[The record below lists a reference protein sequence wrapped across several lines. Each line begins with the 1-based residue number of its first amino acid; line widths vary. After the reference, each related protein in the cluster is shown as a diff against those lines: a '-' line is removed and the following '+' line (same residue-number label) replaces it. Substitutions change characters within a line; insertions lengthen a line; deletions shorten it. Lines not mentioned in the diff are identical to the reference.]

1 MGTDG
6 GEQAETGPVGQGSE
20 PLACVTCRSRKLK
33 CDRVKPACSRCVKVK
48 GECVYP
54 ESRRKPAF
62 KRRNVKELEERL
74 AQVEDLLKEASKEA
88 GKVNEAAAT
97 AGDLDSRINVGM
109 DDFTVDIDTFIA
121 MQNGFA
127 GETADLQAGLSA
139 HNIPEPQPQMPS
151 FGESSG
157 ELIGLGLSEALPP
170 FEMMEDLNKS
180 FFERQQHFIPIIH
193 PGRYFQSFYSAP
205 HKRPPMC
212 LQYAVWAMASNGH
225 EKYSQYHEIFYKRA
239 RQYADADEMRGYG
252 EHFLT
257 VQHAQ
262 AWALIA
268 TDEARC
274 MYFTRAAMSS
284 AKCVRLVEMMGLHR
298 IDGDGQ
304 EMAPTLAPPTSWVD
318 LEERRRAFWGAYCI
332 DCHASISTGWP
343 TLIDP
348 NEITTHLPSSEEAF
362 NSAREE
368 KTSTMQDAFKGASY
382 STFAGAV
389 IICYVFNMLLKH
401 VHWERPNDRPGDFE
415 YGEFWKRH
423 RDIDNL
429 LSSAFMFLPERFR
442 LPQSM
447 KDPTAV
453 HTNLNLHAS
462 IICLHHAAIDRIE
475 QHKLPEQLKT
485 ASQLR
490 LRTAAEE
497 VVNIVKLTS
506 HTNSGYKSPLVA
518 LSLYS
523 AASVYVYNAKC
534 DPQNGLSMAD
544 LQNLKFIVQA
554 MEGIGRRHLITQAFL
569 QQVFMDIQRN
579 GLSGIIDVPSLNNY
593 KNTFGW
599 TCSNIPLLARS
610 SISKHTEIQPPL
622 PGRLP
627 LGNPKGTAYEN
638 YPRTHEGCNGPV
650 PPQSGCPSN
659 LGISQSGVSLTEPMS
674 KPSVSLGYNA
684 NGAPPENSSNKRRR
698 TSLTTGPEV
707 DHAQAGPFSG
717 TFPSNK
723 NMNNAPPASRN
734 GIDGV
739 GGFAVGFLRNT
750 GMMPKSGSSP
760 HLTLPHRTNST
771 SPSPPSAF
779 NKSTPSHSVASSST
793 TPGYGPGSTTPE
805 DGVQGSNGS
814 GSIINGTGGST
825 NTNGNVN
832 EIIDITSIQA
842 QVSGAA
848 ASTWDSRGLQ
858 YAPST
863 DPISF
868 IDFEAVGGIDPWSML
883 TNMGDMSWTNPGGGE
898 DTTVTGVDLAGA
910 GGKDKLEQLEKE
922 VQTIKNAVN
931 PSPVSA
937 AGVLPPAALPLP
949 SPSSAYPASAF
960 ADRPPP
966 SAGRVSL
973 PALSP
978 VPHSRTAEQV
988 PTPTLTS
995 HTTPTGPPR
1004 HPAQPRALGS
1014 KVLSSE
1020 DIDFYFD
1027 TYFEHFH
1034 PYFPIVRSQDP
1045 DKLYKLSP
1053 ILFWTIIA
1061 VSSRRYAKDP
1071 GLFQFLVENLPKEVW
1086 NAVSNPP
1093 ISIST
1098 INALL
1103 VLCTWP
1109 LPTIRFLNDP
1119 SASYVAIA
1127 QNAALLLGLHT
1138 GRGTHPE
1145 FCIGPNRQTDIT
1157 DEEACFAWMGYNIQ
1171 AQSNALPPPGGF
1183 FNEAVNRAAGGRSLP
1198 DALGYFGLLYE
1209 MQKFSNRLNRTMF
1222 SVAEEGEGVSDSVIQ
1237 LLEDELNK
1245 LRQLQSRHNTDLD
1258 LFTILAVQFELQSYY
1273 FIPLSTAD
1281 KSTFRHNRF
1290 LYHAP
1295 QHVFRTVLD
1304 AATVVFDVLLS
1315 GHATDLELANA
1326 EVSIKNSQEALR
1338 RCSVQEGDF
1347 AMRVLR
1353 MTESYWSLRHIM
1365 PPLEAPISR
1374 YPHRTGAVLAFG
1386 TLRRWKKEL
1395 DQARMGQQQ
1404 GGGAGGQTG
1413 GGAGG
1418 GAGGVGGGAA
1428 GATPAATDAN
1438 NANVL
1443 PTSDL
1448 LQDIDWSMLMDDFDW
1463 TAGGAGEPN
1472 FLGLS

>member
-33 CDRVKPACSRCVKVK
+33 CDRVKPACSRCVKVM

-139 HNIPEPQPQMPS
+139 QNIPEPQPQMPS

-157 ELIGLGLSEALPP
+157 ELIDLGLSEALPP

-554 MEGIGRRHLITQAFL
+554 MEGIGRRHLVTQAFL

-760 HLTLPHRTNST
+760 HLTLPHRTHST

-805 DGVQGSNGS
+805 DGVHGSNGS
-814 GSIINGTGGST
+814 GSRSRSGSRSIINGTGGST

-910 GGKDKLEQLEKE
+910 GGKE
-922 VQTIKNAVN
+922 
-931 PSPVSA
+931 
-937 AGVLPPAALPLP
+937 
-949 SPSSAYPASAF
+949 
-960 ADRPPP
+960 
-966 SAGRVSL
+966 
-973 PALSP
+973 
-978 VPHSRTAEQV
+978 
-988 PTPTLTS
+988 
-995 HTTPTGPPR
+995 
-1004 HPAQPRALGS
+1004 
-1014 KVLSSE
+1014 
-1020 DIDFYFD
+1020 
-1027 TYFEHFH
+1027 
-1034 PYFPIVRSQDP
+1034 
-1045 DKLYKLSP
+1045 
-1053 ILFWTIIA
+1053 
-1061 VSSRRYAKDP
+1061 
-1071 GLFQFLVENLPKEVW
+1071 
-1086 NAVSNPP
+1086 
-1093 ISIST
+1093 
-1098 INALL
+1098 
-1103 VLCTWP
+1103 
-1109 LPTIRFLNDP
+1109 
-1119 SASYVAIA
+1119 
-1127 QNAALLLGLHT
+1127 
-1138 GRGTHPE
+1138 
-1145 FCIGPNRQTDIT
+1145 
-1157 DEEACFAWMGYNIQ
+1157 
-1171 AQSNALPPPGGF
+1171 
-1183 FNEAVNRAAGGRSLP
+1183 
-1198 DALGYFGLLYE
+1198 
-1209 MQKFSNRLNRTMF
+1209 
-1222 SVAEEGEGVSDSVIQ
+1222 
-1237 LLEDELNK
+1237 
-1245 LRQLQSRHNTDLD
+1245 
-1258 LFTILAVQFELQSYY
+1258 
-1273 FIPLSTAD
+1273 
-1281 KSTFRHNRF
+1281 
-1290 LYHAP
+1290 
-1295 QHVFRTVLD
+1295 
-1304 AATVVFDVLLS
+1304 
-1315 GHATDLELANA
+1315 
-1326 EVSIKNSQEALR
+1326 
-1338 RCSVQEGDF
+1338 
-1347 AMRVLR
+1347 
-1353 MTESYWSLRHIM
+1353 
-1365 PPLEAPISR
+1365 
-1374 YPHRTGAVLAFG
+1374 
-1386 TLRRWKKEL
+1386 
-1395 DQARMGQQQ
+1395 
-1404 GGGAGGQTG
+1404 
-1413 GGAGG
+1413 
-1418 GAGGVGGGAA
+1418 
-1428 GATPAATDAN
+1428 
-1438 NANVL
+1438 
-1443 PTSDL
+1443 
-1448 LQDIDWSMLMDDFDW
+1448 
-1463 TAGGAGEPN
+1463 
-1472 FLGLS
+1472 